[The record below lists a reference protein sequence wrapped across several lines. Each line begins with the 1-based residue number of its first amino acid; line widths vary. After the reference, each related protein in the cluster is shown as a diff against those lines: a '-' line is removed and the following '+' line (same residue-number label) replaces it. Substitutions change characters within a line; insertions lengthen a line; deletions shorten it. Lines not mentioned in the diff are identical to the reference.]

1 MAPAKGYRIRLIA
14 HSLFFIFDTM
24 QKATAIIAA
33 GGAGLR
39 MGTSTPKQFS
49 ELLGVPILIH
59 AIRAFRQVPAISAII
74 VVAPAQH
81 REHTLALLTRY
92 QLDDHCTV
100 VSGGK
105 LRQDSVRIGLALVAD
120 DSPLVAVHDGA
131 RPLITPENIQRCLD
145 AAATHGAAIMAVP
158 VKDTLK
164 AVTVDT
170 NIHHTVER
178 ESLWQAQTP
187 QVVRTSLLREAFAK
201 ADQDGFV
208 GTDEASLLEH
218 GGWPVV
224 VVEGSETNI
233 KITRPDDLSM
243 AEAILMQQQP
253 SQQMRIGHGFDA
265 HRLVAGRP
273 LILGG
278 MEIPH
283 ELGLLG
289 HSDADVLTHALC
301 DAILGAIG
309 TGDIGRHFPDSDPQY
324 KGISSIKLLAHVIE
338 LATAKQFR
346 LANGDI
352 TVVAERPKLAP
363 HFPAMQ
369 KILAEACHVEPNAI
383 NLKASTT
390 EKMGYTGREEGISAH
405 AVVLM
410 ARQPRP

>member
-1 MAPAKGYRIRLIA
+1 
-14 HSLFFIFDTM
+14 M

-59 AIRAFRQVPAISAII
+59 TIRAFHQVPAIGAII
-74 VVAPAQH
+74 VVAPAEH
-81 REHTLALLTRY
+81 RELTCALLAQY
-92 QLDDHCTV
+92 QLDAHCTV
-100 VSGGK
+100 VIGGK
-105 LRQDSVRIGLALVAD
+105 LRQDSVRLGLAQVAD

-131 RPLITPENIQRCLD
+131 RPLITPQDIQRCLD
-145 AAATHGAAIMAVP
+145 AAAHKGAAIIGVP

-164 AVTVDT
+164 AVAADT
-170 NIHHTVER
+170 TIRHTVER
-178 ESLWQAQTP
+178 EGLWQAQTP
-187 QVVRTSLLREAFAK
+187 QVIQTALLKKAFAK

-224 VVEGSETNI
+224 VVQGSETNL
-233 KITRPDDLSM
+233 KITRPDDLLM
-243 AEAILMQQQP
+243 AEAILMKQQP

-278 MEIPH
+278 LEIPH

-309 TGDIGRHFPDSDPQY
+309 AGDIGRHFPDSDPQY
-324 KGISSIKLLAHVIE
+324 KGISSITLLAQVIG
-338 LATAKQFR
+338 LAAERHCR
-346 LANGDI
+346 LVNADI
-352 TVVAERPKLAP
+352 TVVTQRPKLAP

-369 KILAEACHVEPNAI
+369 KILAEACRVEPEAI

-390 EKMGYTGREEGISAH
+390 EQMGYTGREEGISAH
-405 AVVLM
+405 AVALV
-410 ARQPRP
+410 ASQPA

>member
-1 MAPAKGYRIRLIA
+1 
-14 HSLFFIFDTM
+14 M

-59 AIRAFRQVPAISAII
+59 TIRAFRKVPAIGAIV

-81 REHTLALLTRY
+81 RERTCALLAQY
-92 QLDDHCTV
+92 QLDNHCTV
-100 VSGGK
+100 VIGGK
-105 LRQDSVRIGLALVAD
+105 LRQDSVRIGLAQVAG

-131 RPLITPENIQRCLD
+131 RPLITPDDIQRCLD
-145 AAATHGAAIMAVP
+145 AAAHKGGAIMAVP

-164 AVTVDT
+164 AVSADT
-170 NIHHTVER
+170 AIRHTVER
-178 ESLWQAQTP
+178 EGLWQAQTP
-187 QVVRTSLLREAFAK
+187 QAVRTSLLKEAFAK
-201 ADQDGFV
+201 ADQDGFI

-224 VVEGSETNI
+224 VVQGSETNL
-233 KITRPDDLSM
+233 KITRPDDLLM
-243 AEAILMQQQP
+243 AEAILMKQQP
-253 SQQMRIGHGFDA
+253 SPQLRIGHGFDA

-283 ELGLLG
+283 ALGLLG

-309 TGDIGRHFPDSDPQY
+309 AGDIGRHFPDSDSRY
-324 KGISSIKLLAHVIE
+324 KGISSIKLLAHVIG
-338 LATAKQFR
+338 LAAKKHFR
-346 LANGDI
+346 LVNADI
-352 TVVAERPKLAP
+352 TVVAQRPKLAP
-363 HFPAMQ
+363 HFPKMQ
-369 KILAEACHVEPNAI
+369 TILAEACRVEPDAI

-390 EKMGYTGREEGISAH
+390 EQMGYTGREEGISAH

-410 ARQPRP
+410 ASQPA

>member
-1 MAPAKGYRIRLIA
+1 
-14 HSLFFIFDTM
+14 M

-59 AIRAFRQVPAISAII
+59 AIRAFRQVPAITTII
-74 VVAPAQH
+74 VVAPAEH
-81 REHTLALLTRY
+81 RERTQALLAQY
-92 QLDDHCTV
+92 QLAAHCTV
-100 VSGGK
+100 VNGGK
-105 LRQDSVRIGLALVAD
+105 LRQDSVRIGLAQVAA
-120 DSPLVAVHDGA
+120 DSSLVAVHDGA
-131 RPLITPENIQRCLD
+131 RPLISPADIERCLE

-164 AVTVDT
+164 GVAEDAF
-170 NIHHTVER
+170 IRHTVER
-178 ESLWQAQTP
+178 DSLWQAQTP
-187 QVVRTSLLREAFAK
+187 QVVRTDLLKEAFAK
-201 ADQDGFV
+201 ADQDAFV

-218 GGWPVV
+218 GGWKVS
-224 VVEGSETNI
+224 VVEGSETNL
-233 KITRPDDLSM
+233 KITRPDDLLM
-243 AEAILMQQQP
+243 AEAILMQKQPAQQI
-253 SQQMRIGHGFDA
+253 RIGHGFDA

-278 MEIPH
+278 LEIPH

-309 TGDIGRHFPDSDPQY
+309 AGDIGRHFPDSDPQY
-324 KGISSIKLLAHVIE
+324 KGISSIKLLAQVID
-338 LATAKQFR
+338 LAEAKNFR
-346 LANGDI
+346 LANADI
-352 TVVAERPKLAP
+352 TVVAQRPKLAP

-369 KILAEACHVEPNAI
+369 TILAEACQVAPAAI

-390 EKMGYTGREEGISAH
+390 EQMGYTGREEGISAH
-405 AVVLM
+405 AVVLV
-410 ARQPRP
+410 ASRPSI

>member
-1 MAPAKGYRIRLIA
+1 
-14 HSLFFIFDTM
+14 
-24 QKATAIIAA
+24 
-33 GGAGLR
+33 

-59 AIRAFRQVPAISAII
+59 AIRAFRQVPAIGAII

-81 REHTLALLTRY
+81 RELTCALLTRY
-92 QLDDHCTV
+92 QLDDRCLV

-105 LRQDSVRIGLALVAD
+105 LRQDSVRIALAQVAK

-131 RPLITPENIQRCLD
+131 RPLITPKDIQRCLD
-145 AAATHGAAIMAVP
+145 AAVHKGAAIMAVP

-164 AVTVDT
+164 AVAKDFS
-170 NIHHTVER
+170 IRHTVER

-187 QVVRTSLLREAFAK
+187 QAVRTGLLKEAFAK

-224 VVEGSETNI
+224 VVEGSETNL
-233 KITRPDDLSM
+233 KITRPDDLLM
-243 AEAILMQQQP
+243 AEAILMQKQP
-253 SQQMRIGHGFDA
+253 SQQIRIGHGFDA

-278 MEIPH
+278 LEIPH

-301 DAILGAIG
+301 DAILGACG
-309 TGDIGRHFPDSDPQY
+309 CGDIGRHFPDSDPQY
-324 KGISSIKLLAHVIE
+324 KGISSIKLLAQVIG
-338 LATAKQFR
+338 LATERHFR

-369 KILAEACHVEPNAI
+369 KILAEACQVELSAI

-390 EKMGYTGREEGISAH
+390 EKMGYNGREEGISAH

-410 ARQPRP
+410 TSQPA

>member
-1 MAPAKGYRIRLIA
+1 
-14 HSLFFIFDTM
+14 M

-59 AIRAFRQVPAISAII
+59 TIRAFRQVPAIGAIV

-81 REHTLALLTRY
+81 RERTCALLAQY
-92 QLDDHCTV
+92 QLDGHCTV
-100 VSGGK
+100 VIGGK
-105 LRQDSVRIGLALVAD
+105 LRQDSVRIGLAQVAD

-131 RPLITPENIQRCLD
+131 RPLITPQDIERCLD
-145 AAATHGAAIMAVP
+145 AAAHKGAAIMAVP

-164 AVTVDT
+164 AVSPDT
-170 NIHHTVER
+170 AIHHTVER
-178 ESLWQAQTP
+178 EGLWQAQTP
-187 QVVRTSLLREAFAK
+187 QVVQTDLLKKAFAK

-218 GGWPVV
+218 GGWQVV
-224 VVEGSETNI
+224 VVEGSETNL
-233 KITRPDDLSM
+233 KITRPDDLLM
-243 AEAILMQQQP
+243 AEAILMKQQP
-253 SQQMRIGHGFDA
+253 PPQLRIGHGFDA
-265 HRLVAGRP
+265 HRLVTGRP

-278 MEIPH
+278 LEILH

-309 TGDIGRHFPDSDPQY
+309 CGDIGRHFPDSDPQY
-324 KGISSIKLLAHVIE
+324 KGISSIKLLAQVIG
-338 LATAKQFR
+338 LAAERHFR
-346 LANGDI
+346 LVNGDI
-352 TVVAERPKLAP
+352 TVVAQRPKLAP

-369 KILAEACHVEPNAI
+369 KILAEACQVEPDAI

-390 EKMGYTGREEGISAH
+390 EQMGYTGREEGISAH

-410 ARQPRP
+410 ASQPT

>member
-1 MAPAKGYRIRLIA
+1 
-14 HSLFFIFDTM
+14 
-24 QKATAIIAA
+24 
-33 GGAGLR
+33 

-59 AIRAFRQVPAISAII
+59 AIRAFRQVPAIGAII

-81 REHTLALLTRY
+81 RELTCALLTQY

-100 VSGGK
+100 LIGGK
-105 LRQDSVRIGLALVAD
+105 LRQDSVRIGLAQVTD
-120 DSPLVAVHDGA
+120 DSSLVAVHDGA
-131 RPLITPENIQRCLD
+131 RPLIAPQDIQRCLD

-164 AVTVDT
+164 AVADDT
-170 NIHHTVER
+170 TIRHTVER
-178 ESLWQAQTP
+178 AGLWQAQTP
-187 QVVRTSLLREAFAK
+187 QVVQTALLKEAFAK
-201 ADQDGFV
+201 ADLDGFV

-218 GGWPVV
+218 GGWPVAV
-224 VVEGSETNI
+224 VQGSETNL
-233 KITRPDDLSM
+233 KITRPDDLPM
-243 AEAILMQQQP
+243 AEAILMKQQSP
-253 SQQMRIGHGFDA
+253 PQMRIGHGFDA

-278 MEIPH
+278 MKIPH

-309 TGDIGRHFPDSDPQY
+309 AGDIGRHFPDTDPQY
-324 KGISSIKLLAHVIE
+324 KGISSIKLLAQVIG
-338 LATAKQFR
+338 LATERHFR
-346 LANGDI
+346 LHNADI
-352 TVVAERPKLAP
+352 TVVAQRPKLAS

-369 KILAEACHVEPNAI
+369 KILAEACRVEPDAI

-410 ARQPRP
+410 ASQPLA

>member
-1 MAPAKGYRIRLIA
+1 
-14 HSLFFIFDTM
+14 M
-24 QKATAIIAA
+24 QTATAIIAA

-59 AIRAFRQVPAISAII
+59 TIRAFRKVPAIQAII
-74 VVAPAQH
+74 VVAPAEH
-81 REHTLALLTRY
+81 REHTLALLARY
-92 QLDDHCTV
+92 QMDNHCTV

-105 LRQDSVRIGLALVAD
+105 LRQDSVRIGLAQVPD
-120 DSPLVAVHDGA
+120 DSTLVAVHDGA
-131 RPLITPENIQRCLD
+131 RPLIAPEDIQRCLD
-145 AAATHGAAIMAVP
+145 AAATHGAAIMGVP

-164 AVTVDT
+164 AVSADT
-170 NIHHTVER
+170 TIRHTVER

-187 QVVRTSLLREAFAK
+187 QIARTALLKEAFAK
-201 ADQDGFV
+201 ADRDGFI

-218 GGWPVV
+218 GGWQVSVV
-224 VVEGSETNI
+224 QGSETNL
-233 KITRPDDLSM
+233 KITRPDDLLI
-243 AEAILMQQQP
+243 AEALLMKKQL
-253 SQQMRIGHGFDA
+253 SQEIRIGHGFDA

-278 MEIPH
+278 MEISH

-309 TGDIGRHFPDSDPQY
+309 AGDIGRHFPDSDPQY
-324 KGISSIKLLAHVIE
+324 KGISSIKLLAHVIG
-338 LATAKQFR
+338 LAAEKHFR
-346 LANGDI
+346 LSNADI
-352 TVVAERPKLAP
+352 TVVAERPKLAR

-369 KILAEACHVEPNAI
+369 TILAEACRVAPAAI

-390 EKMGYTGREEGISAH
+390 EKMGYTGREEGISTH

-410 ARQPRP
+410 ASCPS

>member
-1 MAPAKGYRIRLIA
+1 
-14 HSLFFIFDTM
+14 M
-24 QKATAIIAA
+24 QTTTAIIAA

-59 AIRAFRQVPAISAII
+59 TIRAFRKVPAIGAII
-74 VVAPAQH
+74 VVAPAEH
-81 REHTLALLTRY
+81 RERTQSLLAAY
-92 QLDDHCTV
+92 QLTENCTV
-100 VSGGK
+100 VNGGK
-105 LRQDSVRIGLALVAD
+105 LRQDSVRIGLAQVAD
-120 DSPLVAVHDGA
+120 DSALVAVHDGA
-131 RPLITPENIQRCLD
+131 RPLIAPEDIQRCLE

-164 AVTVDT
+164 AVAADAT
-170 NIHHTVER
+170 IRHTVER

-187 QVVRTSLLREAFAK
+187 QVVRTTLLKEAFAK
-201 ADQDGFV
+201 ADRDSFI

-218 GGWPVV
+218 GGWQVSVV
-224 VVEGSETNI
+224 QGSETNL
-233 KITRPDDLSM
+233 KITRPDDLLM
-243 AEAILMQQQP
+243 AEAILMQKQP
-253 SQQMRIGHGFDA
+253 PPEIRIGHGFDA

-273 LILGG
+273 LVLGG
-278 MEIPH
+278 KEVPH

-309 TGDIGRHFPDSDPQY
+309 AGDIGRHFPDSDPQY
-324 KGISSIKLLAHVIE
+324 KGISSIKLLAQVIG
-338 LATAKQFR
+338 LAAANNFR
-346 LANGDI
+346 LHNADI

-369 KILAEACHVEPNAI
+369 KILAETCLVDPTAI

-410 ARQPRP
+410 AR

>member
-1 MAPAKGYRIRLIA
+1 
-14 HSLFFIFDTM
+14 M

-39 MGTSTPKQFS
+39 MGTGTPKQFS
-49 ELLGVPILIH
+49 ELLGVPVLIH
-59 AIRAFRQVPAISAII
+59 TIRAFRKVPAITAII
-74 VVAPAQH
+74 VVVPAAH
-81 REHTLALLTRY
+81 RDHTQALLAQY
-92 QLDDHCTV
+92 QLSDHCTV

-105 LRQDSVRIGLALVAD
+105 LRQDSVRIGLTQVAA

-131 RPLITPENIQRCLD
+131 RPLIAPADIQRCLE
-145 AAATHGAAIMAVP
+145 AASQHGAAIMGVP

-164 AVTVDT
+164 DVAKDAS
-170 NIHHTVER
+170 IRHTVER
-178 ESLWQAQTP
+178 QSLWQAQTP
-187 QVVRTSLLREAFAK
+187 QIIRTDLLKAAFAK
-201 ADQDGFV
+201 AEQDGFV

-218 GGWPVV
+218 GGWPVMMV
-224 VVEGSETNI
+224 AGSETNL
-233 KITRPDDLSM
+233 KITRPDDLPM
-243 AEAILMQQQP
+243 AEGILMQKQSP
-253 SQQMRIGHGFDA
+253 SEIRIGHGFDA

-273 LILGG
+273 LVLGG

-309 TGDIGRHFPDSDPQY
+309 AGDIGRHFPDSDPQY
-324 KGISSIKLLAHVIE
+324 KGISSIKLLAHVVN
-338 LATAKQFR
+338 LAAAKHFR

-363 HFPAMQ
+363 HFSAMQ
-369 KILAEACHVEPNAI
+369 KILAEACRVAPEAI

-390 EKMGYTGREEGISAH
+390 EKMGYAGREEGISAH

-410 ARQPRP
+410 ITGQPRS

>member
-1 MAPAKGYRIRLIA
+1 
-14 HSLFFIFDTM
+14 M

-39 MGTSTPKQFS
+39 MGASTPKQFT

-59 AIRAFRQVPAISAII
+59 TIRAFRQVPAITAII
-74 VVAPAQH
+74 VVVPAEH

-92 QLDDHCTV
+92 HFDDHCTV
-100 VSGGK
+100 VNGGK
-105 LRQDSVRIGLALVAD
+105 LRQDSVRIGLAQVTD
-120 DSPLVAVHDGA
+120 DSTLVAVHDGA
-131 RPLITPENIQRCLD
+131 RPLIAPADIQRCLD

-164 AVTVDT
+164 AVAADT
-170 NIHHTVER
+170 TIRHTVER
-178 ESLWQAQTP
+178 EGLWQAQTP
-187 QVVRTSLLREAFAK
+187 QVVRAGLLKEAFAK

-218 GGWPVV
+218 GGWQVSM
-224 VVEGSETNI
+224 VEGSETNL
-233 KITRPDDLSM
+233 KITRPDDLLM
-243 AEAILMQQQP
+243 AEALLMQKQP
-253 SQQMRIGHGFDA
+253 SPQMRIGHGFDA

-289 HSDADVLTHALC
+289 HSDADALTHALC

-309 TGDIGRHFPDSDPQY
+309 AGDIGRHFPDSDPQY
-324 KGISSIKLLAHVIE
+324 KGISSITLLAHVAG
-338 LATAKQFR
+338 LAAEKHFR
-346 LANGDI
+346 LCNADI
-352 TVVAERPKLAP
+352 TVVAQRPKLAP

-369 KILAEACHVEPNAI
+369 KILAEACRVEPSAI

-390 EKMGYTGREEGISAH
+390 EQMGYTGREEGISAH

-410 ARQPRP
+410 ASQPA

>member
-1 MAPAKGYRIRLIA
+1 ML
-14 HSLFFIFDTM
+14 
-24 QKATAIIAA
+24 KATAIIAA

-59 AIRAFRQVPAISAII
+59 TIRAFRQVPAITAIV
-74 VVAPAQH
+74 VVAPAEH
-81 REHTLALLTRY
+81 REHTLALLNRY
-92 QLDDHCTV
+92 QLGDHCLV
-100 VSGGK
+100 VSGGR
-105 LRQDSVRIGLALVAD
+105 LRQDSVRIGLAQVAA

-131 RPLITPENIQRCLD
+131 RPLIAPADIERCLE
-145 AAATHGAAIMAVP
+145 AAASHGAAILAVP

-164 AVTVDT
+164 AVAPDT
-170 NIHHTVER
+170 CIRHTVGR

-187 QVVRTSLLREAFAK
+187 QVVRTDLLKEAFAR
-201 ADQDGFV
+201 ADQDSFI

-224 VVEGSETNI
+224 VVEGSETNL
-233 KITRPDDLSM
+233 KITRPDDLRM
-243 AEAILMQQQP
+243 AEAILMQKQPNQQT
-253 SQQMRIGHGFDA
+253 RIGHGFDA
-265 HRLVAGRP
+265 HRLIAGRP

-278 MEIPH
+278 LEIPH
-283 ELGLLG
+283 AMGLLG

-309 TGDIGRHFPDSDPQY
+309 AGDIGRHFPDSDPQY
-324 KGISSIKLLAHVIE
+324 KGISSIKLLAQVID
-338 LATAKQFR
+338 LAAARQFG
-346 LANGDI
+346 LCNADI

-369 KILAEACHVEPNAI
+369 MILARACRVEPSAI

-390 EKMGYTGREEGISAH
+390 EKMGYTGREEGISSH

-410 ARQPRP
+410 TSCPPA

>member
-1 MAPAKGYRIRLIA
+1 
-14 HSLFFIFDTM
+14 
-24 QKATAIIAA
+24 
-33 GGAGLR
+33 
-39 MGTSTPKQFS
+39 MGTTTPKQFS

-59 AIRAFRQVPAISAII
+59 TICAFRQVPAITAII
-74 VVAPAQH
+74 VVVPAEY
-81 REHTLALLTRY
+81 RELTSALLSQY

-100 VSGGK
+100 VNGGK
-105 LRQDSVRIGLALVAD
+105 LRQDSVRIGLAQVAN
-120 DSPLVAVHDGA
+120 DSTLVAVHDGA
-131 RPLITPENIQRCLD
+131 RPLITPKDIQRCLE
-145 AAATHGAAIMAVP
+145 AAAHKGAAIMAVP

-164 AVTVDT
+164 EVATDT
-170 NIHHTVER
+170 SIRHTVER

-187 QVVRTSLLREAFAK
+187 QVVRTGLLKEAFAK
-201 ADQDGFV
+201 ADQDGFI

-224 VVEGSETNI
+224 VVEGSETNL
-233 KITRPDDLSM
+233 KITRPDDLLM
-243 AEAILMQQQP
+243 AEAILMQKQP
-253 SQQMRIGHGFDA
+253 APQMRIGHGFDA
-265 HRLVAGRP
+265 HRLVTGRP

-278 MEIPH
+278 LKISH

-309 TGDIGRHFPDSDPQY
+309 AGDIGRHFPDSDPQY

-338 LATAKQFR
+338 LAA
-346 LANGDI
+346 ANHFLLTNADI

-363 HFPAMQ
+363 HFPIMQ
-369 KILAEACHVEPNAI
+369 TILAETCRVEPTAI

-390 EKMGYTGREEGISAH
+390 EKMGYTGREEGVSAH

-410 ARQPRP
+410 THQSITSTARPVEDKTP

>member
-1 MAPAKGYRIRLIA
+1 
-14 HSLFFIFDTM
+14 M

-59 AIRAFRQVPAISAII
+59 AIRAFRQVPAIGAII
-74 VVAPAQH
+74 VVAPPQH
-81 REHTLALLTRY
+81 REHTLALLSQY

-164 AVTVDT
+164 AVSADT
-170 NIHHTVER
+170 AIRHTVER
-178 ESLWQAQTP
+178 DGLWQAQTP
-187 QVVRTSLLREAFAK
+187 QVARTDLLKAAFAK
-201 ADQDGFV
+201 ADQDSFV

-218 GGWPVV
+218 GGWQVV
-224 VVEGSETNI
+224 VVQGSETNL
-233 KITRPDDLSM
+233 KITRPDDLPM

-253 SQQMRIGHGFDA
+253 TQQMRIGHGFDA
-265 HRLVAGRP
+265 HRLVADRP

-278 MEIPH
+278 LEIPH

-309 TGDIGRHFPDSDPQY
+309 AGDIGRHFPDSDPQY
-324 KGISSIKLLAHVIE
+324 KGISSIKLLAHVIG
-338 LATAKQFR
+338 LAAEKHFR

-352 TVVAERPKLAP
+352 TVVAQRPKLAS
-363 HFPAMQ
+363 HFPTMQ
-369 KILAEACHVEPNAI
+369 KILAEACQVDPAAI

-390 EKMGYTGREEGISAH
+390 EQMGYTGREEGISAQ

-410 ARQPRP
+410 ASHPLA

>member
-1 MAPAKGYRIRLIA
+1 
-14 HSLFFIFDTM
+14 M
-24 QKATAIIAA
+24 QTATAIIAA

-39 MGTSTPKQFS
+39 MGTSSPKQFS

-59 AIRAFRQVPAISAII
+59 TIRAFRKVPAIGAII
-74 VVAPAQH
+74 VVAPAEH
-81 REHTLALLTRY
+81 RERTQALLALY
-92 QLDDHCTV
+92 QMADHCTV

-105 LRQDSVRIGLALVAD
+105 LRQDSVRIGLAQVEPD
-120 DSPLVAVHDGA
+120 CQLVAVHDGA
-131 RPLITPENIQRCLD
+131 RPLIAPEDIQRCLE
-145 AAATHGAAIMAVP
+145 AAATYGAAIMAVP
-158 VKDTLK
+158 MKDTLK
-164 AVTVDT
+164 AVAADT
-170 NIHHTVER
+170 TIRHTVER

-187 QVVRTSLLREAFAK
+187 QVVRTTLLKEAFAR
-201 ADQDGFV
+201 ADQDSFV

-218 GGWPVV
+218 GDWPVM
-224 VVEGSETNI
+224 VVEGSETNL
-233 KITRPDDLSM
+233 KITRPDDLRM
-243 AEAILMQQQP
+243 AEALLMQKQP
-253 SQQMRIGHGFDA
+253 ISELRIGHGFDA

-301 DAILGAIG
+301 DAILGACG
-309 TGDIGRHFPDSDPQY
+309 CGDIGRDFPDSDQQY
-324 KGISSIKLLAHVIE
+324 QGISSIRLLAQVVG
-338 LATAKQFR
+338 LAKAKHFR
-346 LANGDI
+346 LHNADI

-369 KILAEACHVEPNAI
+369 TILAEACRVEPAAI

-410 ARQPRP
+410 ASYPHLNDLQREAGK